1 MNPEQLWETTM
12 NPETRR
18 LIQITVD
25 DMEAT
30 EEAITLCM
38 GKDVE
43 ARRDFIMSYL

>member
-25 DMEAT
+25 DIDAA
-30 EEAITLCM
+30 EEAISLCM
-38 GKDVE
+38 GRDV
-43 ARRDFIMSYL
+43 ATRREFLLEHV